1 MFVYS
6 NKYGKCPDDLTDDA
20 EMKKAL
26 LLCSKMDS
34 HPQILKSPHVSTYVM
49 NYVCSVDV
57 FVLFYLLHV
66 LSLHHW

>member
-1 MFVYS
+1 MFAYS

-34 HPQILKSPHVSTYVM
+34 HLQILKSPHVS
-49 NYVCSVDV
+49 NELCSVDV
-57 FVLFYLLHV
+57 FILFYLLHV
-66 LSLHHW
+66 LSLHPG